1 MPGAFGLLDTTL
13 MCGST
18 ADRRATE
25 DAALE
30 AELAQWM
37 PTQLQPSPAPG
48 LVEEVTFGEV
58 EQSPY

>member
-1 MPGAFGLLDTTL
+1 VRLDVRD
-13 MCGST
+13 

-30 AELAQWM
+30 AELAQRM
-37 PTQLQPSPAPG
+37 PTQLHPMQPLPAPG
-48 LVEEVTFGEV
+48 LVEEVPFGEV